1 MRIKPRQ
8 SLDHR
13 ACKFVSGRR
22 YLHLKPMPEFPT
34 PPNDSIAQLIDIL
47 GLEDTRDLVRTYL
60 QEYDGIIRVLSE
72 GNREVQHRAAHSL
85 KSSSSLMGLESLASY
100 LAELELRLTQ
110 SSGKVNTDD
119 IELIAK
125 KIAGSIQSLKVFANS
140 E

>member
-1 MRIKPRQ
+1 
-8 SLDHR
+8 
-13 ACKFVSGRR
+13 
-22 YLHLKPMPEFPT
+22 MPEFPT

-60 QEYDGIIRVLSE
+60 QEYDGIIRVLTE

-85 KSSSSLMGLESLASY
+85 KSSSFLMGLESLASY